1 MPKATLD
8 AAFVRTVACPGK
20 GKIDYYDNAITG
32 FILEVRSSGGKT
44 YHLRYRDAHGKQCQH
59 KIGDAKSISF
69 DKARTSAEKLRSRVV
84 LGESPIEEKKMLRTI
99 PTLAELYRD
108 TYLPH
113 LQNTRRNMGSDLS
126 FWKVHLL
133 PGFGHKHLDELK
145 PQEISDAQK
154 AMRKDGYAAGTSNKW
169 IVQIRYAYAVAKKF
183 GIPGSDVNPAAG
195 LKQFQVEG
203 RERFLSKEETQRLR
217 DAVEQSENTQLKYI
231 VALLLML
238 GCRKRELLDAKWE
251 HFDLERRNWRIPLSK
266 SGKSRNVP
274 LSSAVVET
282 LAQLPRWSE
291 CPYVL
296 PNPMTRKPFTGIHV
310 AWDTARKR
318 AGLPGVRMHDLRHT
332 FASNLVNAGHSLFVV
347 SKALGHTNTLMTQRY
362 SHLSDET
369 LFAAADAAANAIGPS
384 WTEAKQVPA

>member
-8 AAFVRTVACPGK
+8 AAFVRTIACPDK

-69 DKARTSAEKLRSRVV
+69 DKARTAAEKLRSRVV
-84 LGESPIEEKKMLRTI
+84 LGESPIEEKKAKRSI

-113 LQNTRRNMGSDLS
+113 LQNTRRNLGSDLS
-126 FWKVHLL
+126 FWNVHIL
-133 PGFGHKHLDELK
+133 PRLGHKHLDELTS
-145 PQEISDAQK
+145 QEVIDEQMK
-154 AMRKDGYAAGTSNKW
+154 MRRKGYSAGMANKW
-169 IVQIRYAYAVAKKF
+169 IVQIRYAFSVAKKF
-183 GIPGSDVNPAAG
+183 GVPGSGINPAAG

-203 RERFLSKEETQRLR
+203 RERFLSKEETQRLC

-231 VALLLML
+231 VALLLMF
-238 GCRKRELLDAKWE
+238 GCRKRELLDAMWE
-251 HFDLERRNWRIPLSK
+251 DFDLERRIWRIPLSK
-266 SGKSRNVP
+266 SGKARHVP
-274 LSSAVVET
+274 LSPATET
-282 LAQLPRWSE
+282 VLGQLPRWNG

-296 PNPMTRKPFTGIHV
+296 PNPKTRKPYVGIYV
-310 AWDTARKR
+310 AWDTARKN
-318 AGLPGVRMHDLRHT
+318 AGLSDVRMHDLRHT

-384 WTEAKQVPA
+384 WTEAKQVSA